1 MGAANLIFL
10 VLLLGLF
17 YLLLIR
23 PQKRRLRQHE
33 DLVSSLA
40 PGDEIV
46 TIGGIVGYVK
56 SLEGEYIHVEIS
68 DRCVIRVVR
77 QAIGRKVERSDTGL
91 EQAATETSAPLGL
104 EGTGGT
110 DDTE

>member
-10 VLLLGLF
+10 VMLLGLF

-33 DLVSSLA
+33 DLVGSLV

-46 TIGGIVGYVK
+46 TIGGVVGYVK
-56 SLEGEYIHVEIS
+56 GIEPEYILLEIS
-68 DRCVIRVVR
+68 EGCVTRVVK
-77 QAIGRKVERSDTGL
+77 QAIGRKVGPPVEPDL
-91 EQAATETSAPLGL
+91 DEAPSEAGL
-104 EGTGGT
+104 EGTTGA

>member
-46 TIGGIVGYVK
+46 TIGGIIGYVK
-56 SLEGEYIHVEIS
+56 GLEDEYINVEIS
-68 DRCVIRVVR
+68 DGCVIRVVK
-77 QAIGRKVERSDTGL
+77 QAIGRKVERPNPAL
-91 EQAATETSAPLGL
+91 EQTAPETVGPLGV
-104 EGTGGT
+104 EGTSGT

>member
-46 TIGGIVGYVK
+46 TIGGIIGYVK
-56 SLEGEYIHVEIS
+56 GLEDEYINVEIS
-68 DRCVIRVVR
+68 DGCVIRVVK
-77 QAIGRKVERSDTGL
+77 QAIGRKVERPDPAL
-91 EQAATETSAPLGL
+91 EQAATETVGPLGV